1 MIEARLTRAREL
13 LAERNLD
20 AMVITNA
27 HSRRYL
33 TGYTGDDHPPDESA
47 GVAVLTRS
55 SARLVVSK
63 NNTAWAAQEAPAFD
77 IVGWTLPW
85 AGDVVAALDDFSAT
99 QVGFEEEAM
108 SVADFRRLNEAAG
121 ERISWLP
128 LEGTVSK
135 LRVLK
140 DEHEIE
146 ILNRASLITDAALID
161 GLRELDE
168 GMTERE
174 LAHRIHDAMR
184 RHGSPGPG
192 FGIIVASGPNA
203 ARPHHSP
210 GDRPIMASDPVV
222 IDMGAEIDGYRADLT
237 RTVCLGEPTPELASV
252 YTIVL
257 DAQRAVLASL
267 RAGLH
272 GKDVDQLARDV
283 ITAAGHGEHFIH
295 GLGHGV
301 GMQIHEGP
309 SAGPRSSDTLQAG
322 MSLTIEPGIYIP
334 GWGGVRTEDLVIIE
348 ENGCRNLTTAPK
360 APSVHDMIAGA
371 RT

>member
-1 MIEARLTRAREL
+1 MIEARLSRARDL

-20 AMVITNA
+20 ALVITNE

-33 TGYTGDDHPPDESA
+33 SGYTGHDHPPDESA
-47 GVAVLTRS
+47 GVAVITRAA
-55 SARLVVSK
+55 ARLIVSK

-85 AGDVVAALDDFSAT
+85 AGDVIAALDEYGAK
-99 QVGFEEEAM
+99 QVGFEEEAL
-108 SVADFRRLNEAAG
+108 SVVDFRRLNEAG
-121 ERISWLP
+121 GDRISWLP
-128 LEGTVSK
+128 LEGAVTK
-135 LRVLK
+135 LRVFK
-140 DEHEIE
+140 DEHEVD
-146 ILNRASLITDAALID
+146 ILSRASLITDAALLD

-168 GMTERE
+168 GMTEQD
-174 LAHRIHDAMR
+174 LAHRIFDAMR

-192 FGIIVASGPNA
+192 FSIIVASGPNA
-203 ARPHHSP
+203 ARPHHAP
-210 GDRPIMASDPVV
+210 GDRPIMAGEPVV
-222 IDMGAEIDGYRADLT
+222 IDMGAEVDGYRADLT
-237 RTVCLGEPTPELASV
+237 RTVCLGNPTPELASV

-267 RAGLH
+267 RAGLS

-283 ITAAGHGEHFIH
+283 IAAAGHGEHFIH

-360 APSVHDMIAGA
+360 TPSVDAMLAGA
-371 RT
+371 QP